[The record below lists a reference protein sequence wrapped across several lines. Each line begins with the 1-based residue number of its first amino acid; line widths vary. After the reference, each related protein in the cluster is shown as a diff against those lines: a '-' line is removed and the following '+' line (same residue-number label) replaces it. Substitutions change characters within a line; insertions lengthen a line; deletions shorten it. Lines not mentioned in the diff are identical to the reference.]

1 MKVKIAHLYYDL
13 MNLYGEQGNII
24 AIKESLKNQ
33 NIETEIDLL
42 SIGDDINFKDY
53 DIFYIGTGS
62 KESLLLT
69 LDDIKKYTK
78 DIKSAIKG
86 GKVFISTGNSHELF
100 GKSLTYNNIE
110 YDGLNLFPYYSK
122 EANER
127 ITGECTMHHDN
138 LEDNII
144 GFQNRASLIQIDNNH
159 LFTLIK
165 GDADNKKSTYEGYT
179 ENNFYGT
186 YLIGPLLI
194 RNPHLT
200 DYIVKKL
207 LEEKRMKFHE
217 DKDTPLYRAYQE
229 YNKNFPN

>member
-24 AIKESLKNQ
+24 ALKESLKNQ

-69 LDDIKKYTK
+69 LEDIKKYTK

-86 GKVFISTGNSHELF
+86 GKVFISTGHSHELF

-110 YDGLNLFPYYSK
+110 YDGLKLFPYYSK

-127 ITGECTMHHDN
+127 ITGECTMHYDN
-138 LEDNII
+138 LENNII

-207 LEEKRMKFHE
+207 LEEKGMKFHE